1 MDEEAMTE
9 EQDERPAGVPFLR
22 HLLGGRLRRIRERQK
37 LTRDQLG
44 DALGLSA
51 AIVRRLETG
60 RNIIKVHDVN
70 SWVAEF
76 KIDQATADS
85 LRAMARQSK
94 EHGWW
99 SALDVH
105 PSFGAL
111 VEAERLSRLI
121 KNWEP
126 NIIPGLLQTKDYT
139 EAVIASAR
147 FRWKEDTPLPLD
159 IALERAELRK
169 QVLFGENPPKAWCI
183 LGEAALRMRI
193 GDTAL
198 MRAQVEHLIE
208 VCALDNITLQILTDS
223 SGYHV
228 GTTGP
233 FAVYQFSDLPG
244 DGVAYVEQD
253 LTFKDQPA
261 KLARHNRQFELL
273 MSQALDPQASRSY
286 LQETLTKGASWGQLR
301 G

>member
-1 MDEEAMTE
+1 MDEAVTSE
-9 EQDERPAGVPFLR
+9 EQDERPSGVPFLR
-22 HLLGGRLRRIRERQK
+22 HLLGGRLRRIRERNK
-37 LTRDQLG
+37 LTREQLG

-60 RNIIKVHDVN
+60 QNIIKVHDVN
-70 SWVAEF
+70 SWVAQF
-76 KIDQATADS
+76 SLDQATADS
-85 LRAMARQSK
+85 LRAMAKQSK

-99 SALDVH
+99 SALDVN
-105 PSFGAL
+105 PSLGAL
-111 VEAERLSRLI
+111 VEAEKLARLV

-126 NIIPGLLQTKDYT
+126 SIIPGLLQTADYT

-147 FRWKEDTPLPLD
+147 FRWKDENPRPFDK
-159 IALERAELRK
+159 AVERVERRK
-169 QVLFGENPPKAWCI
+169 QVLFGEGSPKAWFI
-183 LGEAALRMRI
+183 LGEAALRMCV
-193 GDTAL
+193 GDADL
-198 MRAQVEHLIE
+198 MRAQVAHLIE
-208 VCALDNITLQILTDS
+208 VCALDNITIQVLTEG

-233 FAVYQFSDLPG
+233 FAIYLFSDLPG

-273 MSQALDPQASRSY
+273 MSQALDPQATRSY
-286 LQETLTKGASWGQLR
+286 LQETLTNSTSWGQLK

>member
-1 MDEEAMTE
+1 MTE

-22 HLLGGRLRRIRERQK
+22 HLLGGRLRRIRERHK
-37 LTRDQLG
+37 LSREQLG

-76 KIDQATADS
+76 NLDQATADS
-85 LRAMARQSK
+85 LRAMARESK

-126 NIIPGLLQTKDYT
+126 NIIPGLLQTAAYT

-183 LGEAALRMRI
+183 LGEAALRMLI
-193 GDTAL
+193 GDAAL

-208 VCALDNITLQILTDS
+208 VCALDNITLQVLTDS

-261 KLARHNRQFELL
+261 KLARHSRQFELL

-286 LQETLTKGASWGQLR
+286 LQETLTKGASWGQPR